1 MQVNLRDK
9 DPDIFI
15 SYSSANKNIADNIVS
30 YLEKQGHRCWYAP
43 RDILPG
49 TRWVSAINTA
59 INSSRI
65 FLLIFTDKS
74 NDSRQVANEVA
85 LAFNAGKII
94 VPFKCNEIPMNP
106 ELEYY
111 LTRVHWFDATCYP
124 YKEDILDDLGTYI
137 DKLMKDGDPSSH
149 TVSRVHKGS
158 YTEKSFW
165 SRPTA
170 LIAAITVAV
179 LIIIPGTLYAGTLGK
194 KHSAQQLSKAV
205 SLYYG
210 DADTKKDHAAAFE
223 IFEKLAEK
231 GNPDAYYYLGCLEW
245 DNGNIDMAEEYFT
258 RSMEEGNP
266 LAKVALGAMFENPE
280 EAKAL
285 GEEAVLAEC
294 PEGNYLI
301 GAYYADENGN
311 DHDPELAKEYFEKA
325 AAEGDD
331 DWQIAAL
338 SGISLIDSEEDN
350 SSTSKVNDSAD
361 KAVKLYP
368 GCEHL
373 YADSACRF
381 GKAFRNIDEPESS
394 LFWFNIGGEYGNG
407 YAMNELGLIYLNGD
421 GETDDPEKAFEWFKR
436 SAEAGEPYG
445 MYNLAYLYESGIGTD
460 VNMVEAVNWYKKA
473 AEAGIASAAGALER
487 ISD

>member
-124 YKEDILDDLGTYI
+124 YKEDILDDLGIYI

-170 LIAAITVAV
+170 LVAAITVAV

-194 KHSAQQLSKAV
+194 KHSAQQLSQAV

-231 GNPDAYYYLGCLEW
+231 EIRMHIIIWAVSNWIKATSTWLKNISPDPW
-245 DNGNIDMAEEYFT
+245 K
-258 RSMEEGNP
+258 
-266 LAKVALGAMFENPE
+266 KVILLQKLLWVPCPKIRKKPGLSEKKQFLRNVR
-280 EAKAL
+280 KAT
-285 GEEAVLAEC
+285 
-294 PEGNYLI
+294 
-301 GAYYADENGN
+301 
-311 DHDPELAKEYFEKA
+311 
-325 AAEGDD
+325 
-331 DWQIAAL
+331 
-338 SGISLIDSEEDN
+338 IS
-350 SSTSKVNDSAD
+350 
-361 KAVKLYP
+361 
-368 GCEHL
+368 
-373 YADSACRF
+373 
-381 GKAFRNIDEPESS
+381 
-394 LFWFNIGGEYGNG
+394 
-407 YAMNELGLIYLNGD
+407 
-421 GETDDPEKAFEWFKR
+421 
-436 SAEAGEPYG
+436 
-445 MYNLAYLYESGIGTD
+445 
-460 VNMVEAVNWYKKA
+460 
-473 AEAGIASAAGALER
+473 
-487 ISD
+487 